1 MDIRDLLEPTKSKFT
16 FTGSYYGEEFEQGK
30 HPVRKAI
37 RYKFENPHS
46 TTYRTLFSTVQS
58 FDSTTT
64 AIRTNTNVGFKV
76 GGYIVL
82 LSGEMHVIE
91 DIVKDYNTAPQQVF
105 RLGNCSA
112 GIEYVLRLVKRDNPW
127 GVK

>member
-1 MDIRDLLEPTKSKFT
+1 MDLLDMLNPARSKFP
-16 FTGSYYGEEFEQGK
+16 FEGNYYGVTVENEER
-30 HPVRKAI
+30 PVGETLF
-37 RYKFENPHS
+37 YKFENPHS

-82 LSGEMHVIE
+82 QSGEEYVIE